1 MRIALAQIDPLV
13 GDLAG
18 NGRQILQACRQAA
31 DQGAELL
38 LTPELSLWG
47 YPPRDLLLRPAL
59 IAAQQQALAEL
70 VAGLASC
77 CPQLAVL
84 VGMAEPIAASGLASL
99 PNLYNAAAL
108 VEASGWRPVARKR
121 LLPNYDVFD
130 ERRYFR
136 PGQSPAVLDLV
147 RGGCRWRLGITIC
160 EDLWVE
166 EQRLDS
172 QLFGVDQSGVDQSNS
187 DQISTNQS
195 GLDQAI
201 ANPPFPD
208 PIAELQPLGIDLL
221 INLSASP
228 FGMGKAP
235 LRLQLA
241 ASAARRLG
249 CAVLYV
255 NQVGGNDEL
264 VFDGASF
271 VLNAAGSLER
281 QLACC
286 RQQLACWDPPTPPT
300 ALAPVAGAP
309 APGAPAL
316 DATAAGATSNS
327 PAADSPAAPA
337 AASAEAARAALT
349 RAATASEPAISP
361 MAIALATA
369 PSLALPDPQE
379 QLLRA
384 LVLGVADYAHKCG
397 FRQALLGL
405 SGGIDSALVAVIA
418 AAALG
423 AHQVQALLMPSP
435 WSSAASINDATA
447 LAGRLGIARVT
458 LPIAPLMAG
467 FDRALAPALPGGPQ
481 GVTAENLQSRI
492 RGTLLMAV
500 ANQRGQLLLSTGNK
514 SELAVGY
521 CTLYG
526 DMNGGLA
533 VIGDL
538 YKTTVFSLCEWI
550 DSAAAS
556 ACRSSLGLPADG
568 ELVGAAIRSK
578 PPSAE
583 LRPDQLDS
591 DSLPDYAV
599 LDPLLKAYIERHW
612 SLEELIANG
621 FPPELANRVQLL
633 LRRSEFKRRQAAP
646 ALKVSG
652 RAFGSGWRMPIAAA

>member
-59 IAAQQQALAEL
+59 IAAQQQALDEL
-70 VAGLASC
+70 VVGLASC

-99 PNLYNAAAL
+99 PNLHNAAAL

-147 RGGCRWRLGITIC
+147 RGGRRWRLGITIC

-172 QLFGVDQSGVDQSNS
+172 VLSGSNPAIP
-187 DQISTNQS
+187 DRISTNQS

-201 ANPPFPD
+201 ANAPIPD
-208 PIAELQPLGIDLL
+208 PIGELQPLGIDLL

-228 FGMGKAP
+228 FGMGKAA

-286 RQQLACWDPPTPPT
+286 SQQLTCWDPPTPLPPLASAD
-300 ALAPVAGAP
+300 ALITGP
-309 APGAPAL
+309 
-316 DATAAGATSNS
+316 TAAGA
-327 PAADSPAAPA
+327 AAPD
-337 AASAEAARAALT
+337 ETALG
-349 RAATASEPAISP
+349 APAISP
-361 MAIALATA
+361 MAIPLVIP
-369 PSLALPDPQE
+369 PSLELPDPQE

-435 WSSAASINDATA
+435 WSSAGSLDDASA
-447 LAGRLGIARVT
+447 LAGRLGIATAT

-467 FDRALAPALPGGPQ
+467 FDGALAPALPGGPQ

-550 DSAAAS
+550 DSAAA
-556 ACRSSLGLPADG
+556 ANCRAELALPSTG
-568 ELVGAAIRSK
+568 ELVGLAIRHK

-612 SLEELIANG
+612 SLEELIAHG
-621 FPPELANRVQLL
+621 TPPELAMRVQLL

-646 ALKVSG
+646 VLKVSG